1 VKQDTPYQSLKETL
15 EVTVDKITD
24 NQSSI
29 VSDQVAVEEPLEI
42 KIAYGPAK
50 NRQQKSIAVTM
61 RTPGLDLELAVGFL
75 FTEAI
80 IGQSDD
86 VITIKYD
93 AFKAANESK
102 ENSLLVEL
110 KATLKFD
117 PERLNR
123 NFYTTSSCGVCG
135 KSSIDMV
142 FQHSCYTLIP
152 GKPKADQST
161 IYQLL
166 ETLNSQQ
173 TVFQLTGGIHAAALF
188 SSTGVL
194 QFLCED
200 VGRHNALDKLIG
212 KALLQDDLPLSECI
226 LLVSGRA
233 SFELV
238 QKAVMAGIP
247 MMVAVGAPSS
257 LAVQF
262 AKESGLTLIG
272 FLKKNKFNIYSNS
285 ERITTR

>member
-1 VKQDTPYQSLKETL
+1 MKQDTPYQSLKETL

-42 KIAYGPAK
+42 KIAYGPAN

-80 IGQSDD
+80 IGQSAD
-86 VITIKYD
+86 VITMKYD

>member
-1 VKQDTPYQSLKETL
+1 VKPKTPHSTGKEIA
-15 EVTVDKITD
+15 EVAIKKIAKNTSTTT
-24 NQSSI
+24 N
-29 VSDQVAVEEPLEI
+29 DQLAVEEPLEI
-42 KIAYGPAK
+42 KIAFGPAQ
-50 NRQQKSIAVTM
+50 NRQRKSIAVTM
-61 RTPGLDLELAVGFL
+61 RTPGQDLELAVGFL

-80 IGQSDD
+80 IGKPTD
-86 VITIKYD
+86 VITLKYD
-93 AFKAANESK
+93 AIKAAEEAQ

-110 KATLKFD
+110 KSGVEFD
-117 PERLNR
+117 QEQLSR

-142 FQHSCYTLIP
+142 FQHACYQLIK
-152 GKPKADQST
+152 GKPLVEVST

-166 ETLNSQQ
+166 EAINQEQ

-188 SSTGVL
+188 SKDGKL
-194 QFLCED
+194 QYLCED

-212 KALLQDDLPLSECI
+212 KAFLQDLLPLKENMV
-226 LLVSGRA
+226 LVSGRA

-247 MMVAVGAPSS
+247 IMAAVGAPSS
-257 LAVQF
+257 LAVEF

-272 FLKKNKFNIYSNS
+272 FLKKDKFNIYSNP
-285 ERITTR
+285 ERIQL

>member
-42 KIAYGPAK
+42 KIAYGPAN

-80 IGQSDD
+80 IGQSAD
-86 VITIKYD
+86 VITMKYD